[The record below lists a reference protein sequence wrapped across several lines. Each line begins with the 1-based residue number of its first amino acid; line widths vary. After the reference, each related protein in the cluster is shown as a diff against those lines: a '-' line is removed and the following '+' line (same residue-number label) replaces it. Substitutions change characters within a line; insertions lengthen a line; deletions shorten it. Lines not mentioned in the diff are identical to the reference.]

1 VKKVRLVISG
11 DEGELYLDEFDDGG
25 KAGGD
30 GGGIV
35 NAGGARQAANERE
48 RERLQAIYS
57 QLTALRRGQDAQTM
71 ILERF
76 VIQRARGERATL
88 ANLRRIAMQPIVRN
102 VAPPEEGEEEAGNNN
117 AEAIFAATPCANPR
131 SLHVLWEEYERG
143 IGGRKPARLFT
154 RQERGRVKHKYH
166 RRKILWDLIL
176 TLVRG
181 GLTAQVAIDRIY
193 GHYGRADSVTLII
206 SKMKNDRRNGTVFPL

>member
-1 VKKVRLVISG
+1 M
-11 DEGELYLDEFDDGG
+11 ECNQQYW
-25 KAGGD
+25 
-30 GGGIV
+30 
-35 NAGGARQAANERE
+35 
-48 RERLQAIYS
+48 
-57 QLTALRRGQDAQTM
+57 RGQDAQTT

-76 VIQRARGERATL
+76 AIQRARGERAIL
-88 ANLRRIAMQPIVRN
+88 ANLRRIAIQPIVRN

-117 AEAIFAATPCANPR
+117 AEAIFAAILCANPR
-131 SLHVLWEEYERG
+131 SLHVLWEECERG

-154 RQERGRVKHKYH
+154 RQERGRVKHKHH

-193 GHYGRADSVTLII
+193 GHYGRSDSVTLII